1 MLKRL
6 FKNNWAIGI
15 GTGVLATLVL
25 RGIDKLFINDF
36 FWDWIK
42 DVFSSIGNFFNTDY
56 TVKLYF
62 LILLP
67 ILVIAAIIGV
77 FLLAAMWDGKK
88 DNVSTD
94 PTWVNY
100 TKDVFGDLQYRW
112 QYTFLSNSYD
122 IKNLQKFCNRC
133 SCHLVDD
140 RCPVCRTNYSYGHQH
155 PSRQEVLALIARNI
169 DTGLYKKSP
178 YFKA

>member
-15 GTGVLATLVL
+15 GTGVLATLFL

-42 DVFSSIGNFFNTDY
+42 GVFNTIGDFFSTEY
-56 TVKLYF
+56 SVKLYF

-67 ILVIAAIIGV
+67 ILFVAVIICIILLLSKIKDKGGV
-77 FLLAAMWDGKK
+77 SIYPEWKG
-88 DNVSTD
+88 
-94 PTWVNY
+94 Y

-112 QYTFLSNSYD
+112 QYDFFGKSYD
-122 IKNLQKFCNRC
+122 IKNLQKFCNKC
-133 SCHLVDD
+133 SCHLVDE
-140 RCPVCRTNYSYGHQH
+140 RCPVCRTNYSYGHQY

-169 DTGLYKKSP
+169 DTGLYKDSA
-178 YFKA
+178 YFKT